1 MRQEREKI
9 RWKDIRIT
17 DSLFGSYVKRVSE
30 KIILHHCSRAGTGMR
45 ATCIV
50 YVFLTNKII
59 GGMTADA
66 VKE

>member
-30 KIILHHCSRAGTGMR
+30 KIILHQCSRAGTGIR

-50 YVFLTNKII
+50 YVFLTKKII
-59 GGMTADA
+59 GGMTAGA

>member
-1 MRQEREKI
+1 MIK
-9 RWKDIRIT
+9 
-17 DSLFGSYVKRVSE
+17 SFNNLGSYVKRVSE
-30 KIILHHCSRAGTGMR
+30 KIILHHCSRVGTGIR

-59 GGMTADA
+59 GGMTAGA

>member
-17 DSLFGSYVKRVSE
+17 DSLYVKRVSE
-30 KIILHHCSRAGTGMR
+30 KIILHHCSRAGTGIR

-59 GGMTADA
+59 GGMTAGA